1 MHFPVALFI
10 MLFKVVLT
18 FDSVDEI
25 MKCDHSNESYWAVLS
40 CGTVYYVVHD
50 VSNFWLCG
58 WNPGVWPFKWKLLSS
73 TFLWHCLICHTRW
86 FYILSLWM
94 KSCGV
99 AIQTQPPLHSWAV
112 LGKYYFSRCLYDHL
126 TNDVII
132 FLKLTSNSDVR
143 WRFHFS
149 CVVRCYA
156 SIVSRCPDFWNKQRL
171 TVATACFHDEFAI
184 ASPTDVRF
192 WIAFCRA
199 V

>member
-1 MHFPVALFI
+1 MRFPVALFI

-18 FDSVDEI
+18 FDS
-25 MKCDHSNESYWAVLS
+25 
-40 CGTVYYVVHD
+40 
-50 VSNFWLCG
+50 G
-58 WNPGVWPFKWKLLSS
+58 WNNQVWPFKWKLLSS
-73 TFLWHCLICHTRW
+73 TFLWYCLICCTRL
-86 FYILSLWM
+86 FFLLSLWM
-94 KSCGV
+94 KPCGV
-99 AIQTQPPLHSWAV
+99 TTQPPLHSWAV
-112 LGKYYFSRCLYDHL
+112 LWKYYFSLSSYDHL
-126 TNDVII
+126 TNDVTI

-156 SIVSRCPDFWNKQRL
+156 SIVSRCLDFWNKQRL
-171 TVATACFHDEFAI
+171 TVATACFPDEIAI

>member
-1 MHFPVALFI
+1 MTMWMKSLGMTIPMKATEQYFPVALFI
-10 MLFKVVLT
+10 LLYKVVLT
-18 FDSVDEI
+18 FESVGETLW
-25 MKCDHSNESYWAVLS
+25 CDHSNTTS
-40 CGTVYYVVHD
+40 T
-50 VSNFWLCG
+50 
-58 WNPGVWPFKWKLLSS
+58 PLLSS
-73 TFLWHCLICHTRW
+73 TRE
-86 FYILSLWM
+86 IL
-94 KSCGV
+94 
-99 AIQTQPPLHSWAV
+99 
-112 LGKYYFSRCLYDHL
+112 FFRCLYDHL

-156 SIVSRCPDFWNKQRL
+156 SIVSRCLDFWNKQRL
-171 TVATACFHDEFAI
+171 TVATACFPDEIAV